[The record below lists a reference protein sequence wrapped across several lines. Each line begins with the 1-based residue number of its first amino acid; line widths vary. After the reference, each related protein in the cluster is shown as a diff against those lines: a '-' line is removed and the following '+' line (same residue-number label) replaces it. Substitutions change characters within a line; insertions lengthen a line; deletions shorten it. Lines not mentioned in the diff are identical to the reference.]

1 MDEAAWR
8 AGMVAWLEQYGTAI
22 EAVRADVR
30 AAKAARANAAHL
42 AQQAFVPM
50 GGRTLQ
56 DMAHNLRG
64 HVTLRSTWL
73 STWRAANEGRSDATH
88 DIGAIESFADSFFT
102 LCTLDDETYHAQAD
116 LLGIEL
122 PLNVPVNVPWLV
134 AEPSPR
140 ISHASIVHRGPING
154 GHVKLYL
161 RAGGTAGTVFA
172 IDFTKA
178 SSRVRDH
185 DWGAATAL
193 SRAGYAYPRSGEMYP
208 TIFRFLPADEA
219 DVPEFLLEAPEPRD
233 QLRPR
238 DAIDETGVPRGQFRP
253 RDAIDETGVA
263 RDHWCSPPERCG
275 HATRDVVAGCG
286 WFALEGA
293 TVRTAYST
301 FVALASRRWAHVELY
316 NCRSF
321 VREMLLELKADDAS
335 VQQMLTRTF
344 CAVAQMHDPFGPTVA
359 GNPWANAW
367 FRSEAIAA
375 KIRSTPPTK

>member
-1 MDEAAWR
+1 METVRCPCDGLCSCQSSSLSNSGQQNMDEAAWR
-8 AGMVAWLEQYGTAI
+8 AGMVAWLEQYGNAI

-30 AAKAARANAAHL
+30 AAKAARADAAHL

-50 GGRTLQ
+50 GGTTLQ

-73 STWRAANEGRSDATH
+73 ATWRAANEGRSDAAH
-88 DIGAIESFADSFFT
+88 DIGAIESFSDSFFT
-102 LCTLDDETYHAQAD
+102 LCTLDDETYHAWAD
-116 LLGIEL
+116 VLDIQL
-122 PLNVPVNVPWLV
+122 PLNVPWLV

-140 ISHASIVHRGPING
+140 ISHASVVHRGPING

-178 SSRVRDH
+178 SSRVRGH

-208 TIFRFLPADEA
+208 TIFRFLRADEA
-219 DVPEFLLEAPEPRD
+219 DVPEFLLAAPE
-233 QLRPR
+233 
-238 DAIDETGVPRGQFRP
+238 
-253 RDAIDETGVA
+253 A
-263 RDHWCSPPERCG
+263 RDHWCSPPESCG
-275 HATRDVVAGCG
+275 HATRDVVAGSG

-301 FVALASRRWAHVELY
+301 FVALASRRWAHMELY

-321 VREMLLELKADDAS
+321 VREMLLELKADGAS

-344 CAVAQMHDPFGPTVA
+344 CAVAQMHDPLGPAVA

-367 FRSEAIAA
+367 FRS
-375 KIRSTPPTK
+375 

>member
-1 MDEAAWR
+1 
-8 AGMVAWLEQYGTAI
+8 
-22 EAVRADVR
+22 
-30 AAKAARANAAHL
+30 
-42 AQQAFVPM
+42 
-50 GGRTLQ
+50 
-56 DMAHNLRG
+56 
-64 HVTLRSTWL
+64 
-73 STWRAANEGRSDATH
+73 
-88 DIGAIESFADSFFT
+88 
-102 LCTLDDETYHAQAD
+102 
-116 LLGIEL
+116 
-122 PLNVPVNVPWLV
+122 
-134 AEPSPR
+134 
-140 ISHASIVHRGPING
+140 
-154 GHVKLYL
+154 
-161 RAGGTAGTVFA
+161 
-172 IDFTKA
+172 
-178 SSRVRDH
+178 
-185 DWGAATAL
+185 
-193 SRAGYAYPRSGEMYP
+193 MYP

-233 QLRPR
+233 Q
-238 DAIDETGVPRGQFRP
+238 FRP
-253 RDAIDETGVA
+253 RDAIDETGEA
-263 RDHWCSPPERCG
+263 RDHWCSPPESCG